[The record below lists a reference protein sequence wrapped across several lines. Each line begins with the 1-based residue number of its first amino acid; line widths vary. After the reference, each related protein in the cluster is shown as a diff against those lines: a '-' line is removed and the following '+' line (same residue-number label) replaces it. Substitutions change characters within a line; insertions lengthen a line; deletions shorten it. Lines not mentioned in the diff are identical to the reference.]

1 MKIIPKIFQT
11 EVIVNATT
19 ILSSCIDMLSKIKRD
34 ELYEQNRNL
43 VISKKGHILFEAPTG
58 TGKTL
63 MASEVMNNLSRDFKV
78 IWFWFAPFS
87 GLVNQ
92 SIENLNNGF
101 NFLKVKS
108 LNDDRTAN
116 NIKSGDVYIT
126 TWANVAVN
134 NKDTRKVRKNSETM
148 LSFDDL
154 INYARSQGYC
164 IGTVIDE
171 AHHSFSKDS
180 QAQSFYREVLNP
192 DITILATA
200 TPKDKEIQ
208 KFIECNNIEKVHK
221 ISVSRK
227 QGVEAR
233 LIKKGVKVAVFKANE
248 NVTKLINFEKTA
260 LKCGVEAHSEIKRKL
275 KEANIDITPLML
287 VQVDSKEQSIDQA
300 KDWLIELGIAK
311 EKIKVHT
318 SDEPDPDLM
327 SIAHNEEVEVLIFKM
342 SVATGFDVPRAFT
355 LVSMRSARDVNFGTQ
370 IVGRIMRVD
379 KRMQNLEQYPEALDY
394 GYVFLANKAFQG
406 GLIEAA
412 QNINSIRDELADITE
427 SIDLIVV
434 EDELFEVHDGQINF
448 FPIDHPNEDDNL
460 NIEETEKIKDV
471 GETYQLVFFP
481 FLSSDAD
488 QSEESETI
496 LDSDTSQ
503 NDSSDGKEV
512 PSVTN
517 KKNIDEVM
525 GKSKSNEQNDGPS
538 LDTKNPTLSSPS
550 NPVLNSLGLGSDL
563 PKKSNFADGYTYHLR
578 EDIDFPKNFKT
589 ATVTLDT
596 NKVLNDVIKRFN
608 FDEKVLAVT
617 QQSATKIL
625 MEQIEVFAN
634 IHASLKE
641 INADLA
647 QVEIDNLAQKS
658 LFDSNKDGMLDVR
671 SLHEELAKRLKKA
684 FENYGWQHMASDEKV
699 REGLH
704 KILALKPDALKKA
717 VSEALA
723 NNIES
728 ELADTLPKMVGS
740 LKALSPSRYNIY
752 GIYPDDLNNWELS
765 FVKYL
770 DEDLEDIVK
779 WWHRNPPR
787 KPYSVCVPIP
797 GQPNYY
803 PDFIVGVNDRK
814 KGEGILLIE
823 IKRDINDQKE
833 NAQIKAQA
841 VHPDYKAIM
850 MLYLDGDRWMTVEF
864 NSKIGK
870 NELDRVFKLE
880 FMQIY

>member
-1 MKIIPKIFQT
+1 MKDIPKIFQT
-11 EVIVNATT
+11 EVIDNATT
-19 ILSSCIDMLSKIKRD
+19 ILSSCIEMLSKIKKD

-63 MASEVMNNLSRDFKV
+63 MASEVMNNLSRGFNI

-92 SIENLNNGF
+92 SIENLYNGF

-154 INYARSQGYC
+154 VSYARSKGYC

-192 DITILATA
+192 DVTILATA

-208 KFIECNNIEKVHK
+208 NFIECNNIEKVHK

-227 QGVEAR
+227 QGVDAR

-260 LKCGVEAHSEIKRKL
+260 LKCGVEAHSEIKGKL
-275 KEANIDITPLML
+275 KEANIDITPLLL
-287 VQVDSKEQSIDQA
+287 VQVDSKDQSIEQA

-311 EKIKVHT
+311 EKVRVHT

-327 SIAHNEEVEVLIFKM
+327 SIAHNEEVEALIFKM

-379 KRMQNLEQYPEALDY
+379 KRLQNLEHYPDVLDY
-394 GYVFLANKAFQG
+394 GYVFLANKAYQG

-427 SIDLIVV
+427 SVDLIVV

-448 FPIDHPNEDDNL
+448 FPIEHSNKEGNS
-460 NIEETEKIKDV
+460 NIEDTEIIKEA
-471 GETYQLVFFP
+471 GETYQLVLFP
-481 FLSSDAD
+481 FQSSDVD
-488 QSEESETI
+488 QSEVSENI
-496 LDSDTSQ
+496 LDSDRSQ
-503 NDSSDGKEV
+503 NDSNVGKKV
-512 PSVTN
+512 SSATN
-517 KKNIDEVM
+517 KENVDEIIEESKLNAQKNV
-525 GKSKSNEQNDGPS
+525 PA
-538 LDTKNPTLSSPS
+538 LDNNGTTLSPHS
-550 NPVLNSLGLGSDL
+550 NPVLNSLGLGSNF
-563 PKKSNFADGYTYHLR
+563 PKKSNSLDGYTYHLR

-596 NKVLNDVIKRFN
+596 NKILNDVIKRFN

-625 MEQIEVFAN
+625 MEQIEVFEN

-671 SLHEELAKRLKKA
+671 SLHDELAKRLKKA
-684 FENYGWQHMASDEKV
+684 FENYGWQHMTSDEKV

-740 LKALSPSRYNIY
+740 LKTLAPSRYNIY

-765 FVKYL
+765 FARYL
-770 DEDLEDIVK
+770 DEDLENIVK

-787 KPYSVCVPIP
+787 KPYSVRVPIP
-797 GQPNYY
+797 GQPNYH
-803 PDFIVGVNDRK
+803 PDFIVGINDRNK
-814 KGEGILLIE
+814 CEGILLIE
-823 IKRDINDQKE
+823 IKRVINDQKE

-841 VHPDYKAIM
+841 VHPDYRDIM
-850 MLYLDGDRWMTVEF
+850 MLYLDGDRWMTVEY
-864 NSKIGK
+864 NSKINK

-880 FMQIY
+880 YMQVY

>member
-11 EVIVNATT
+11 EVIDNATT
-19 ILSSCIDMLSKIKRD
+19 ILSSCIEMLSKIKRD

-63 MASEVMNNLSRDFKV
+63 MASEIMNNISRDFNV
-78 IWFWFAPFS
+78 IWFWFTPFS

-92 SIENLNNGF
+92 STENLYNGF

-134 NKDTRKVRKNSETM
+134 NKDTRKVRKDSETM

-154 INYARSQGYC
+154 IDYARSRGYF

-171 AHHSFSKDS
+171 AHHSFSIDS
-180 QAQSFYREVLNP
+180 QAQSFYREVLIP

-200 TPKDKEIQ
+200 TPKDQEIQ
-208 KFIECNNIEKVHK
+208 KFIECNNIDKVHK

-260 LKCGVEAHSEIKRKL
+260 LKCGVEAHSEIKGKL
-275 KEANIDITPLML
+275 KEANIDITPLLL
-287 VQVDSKEQSIDQA
+287 VQVDSKDQSIDLA

-311 EKIKVHT
+311 EKIRVHT
-318 SDEPDPDLM
+318 SDEPNPDLM
-327 SIAHNEEVEVLIFKM
+327 SIAHNEEVEALIFKM
-342 SVATGFDVPRAFT
+342 AVATGFDVPRAFT

-379 KRMQNLEQYPEALDY
+379 KRMQNLEQYPDVLDY
-394 GYVFLANKAFQG
+394 GYVFLANKAYQG

-427 SIDLIVV
+427 SVDLIVV
-434 EDELFEVHDGQINF
+434 EDELLEVHDGQINL
-448 FPIDHPNEDDNL
+448 FPIEHTNEDDNS
-460 NIEETEKIKDV
+460 NIVETEIIKDP
-471 GETYQLVFFP
+471 GDTYQLVLFP
-481 FLSSDAD
+481 FLSSDVD
-488 QSEESETI
+488 LSKGSENI
-496 LDSDTSQ
+496 LDSDISQ
-503 NDSSDGKEV
+503 NHSIDGKEET
-512 PSVTN
+512 SATN
-517 KKNIDEVM
+517 KENVDQVIGE
-525 GKSKSNEQNDGPS
+525 SKQNEHEDIPS
-538 LDTKNPTLSSPS
+538 IETIGTTLNSHS

-563 PKKSNFADGYTYHLR
+563 SKKSNLDGYNYHLR

-596 NKVLNDVIKRFN
+596 NKILNDVIKRFI

-625 MEQIEVFAN
+625 MEQIEVFEN

-684 FENYGWQHMASDEKV
+684 FENYGWQHMTSDEKV
-699 REGLH
+699 KEGLH

-740 LKALSPSRYNIY
+740 IKALSPSRYNIY
-752 GIYPDDLNNWELS
+752 GIYPDDLNKWELG
-765 FVKYL
+765 FARYL
-770 DEDLEDIVK
+770 DEDLEDVVK
-779 WWHRNPPR
+779 WWHRNPSR
-787 KPYSVCVPIP
+787 KLYSVSVPIP
-797 GQPNYY
+797 GQPNYH

-823 IKRDINDQKE
+823 IKRVINDQKE

-841 VHPDYKAIM
+841 VHPDYKDIM
-850 MLYLDGDRWMTVEF
+850 MLYLDGDRWMTVEY
-864 NSKIGK
+864 NSKNDK
-870 NELDRVFKLE
+870 NELDRVFKLD
-880 FMQIY
+880 FMQVY

>member
-233 LIKKGVKVAVFKANE
+233 LIKKGVKVAVFKASE

-260 LKCGVEAHSEIKRKL
+260 LKCGVEAHSEIKGKL

-517 KKNIDEVM
+517 KENIDEVM

-538 LDTKNPTLSSPS
+538 LDTKSPTLSSPS

-563 PKKSNFADGYTYHLR
+563 PKKSNSADGYTYHLR